1 MEVTIYFSNI
11 AIPPATLVKYVP
23 NGAFAAQDWS
33 FPFQPAWKMDA
44 QGFPINANIT
54 LTPAPVQESCV
65 PFYRLCRSSNLNN
78 QGLIQWTGH
87 ERVIYNQGGSMT
99 ANIIIGSR
107 KLNVT
112 APIQISSSDVTV
124 TARTNSLLI
133 GLTIALIGFA
143 VWEVRDAGNESK
155 YKKRNHGN

>member
-1 MEVTIYFSNI
+1 
-11 AIPPATLVKYVP
+11 
-23 NGAFAAQDWS
+23 
-33 FPFQPAWKMDA
+33 
-44 QGFPINANIT
+44 
-54 LTPAPVQESCV
+54 
-65 PFYRLCRSSNLNN
+65 
-78 QGLIQWTGH
+78 
-87 ERVIYNQGGSMT
+87 MT